1 MLLQN
6 IKRTKIK
13 NTSTL
18 VVIGNCVR
26 RCSIGQNLDKMNEVQ
41 VKYFQVEKKLALI
54 EL

>member
-6 IKRTKIK
+6 IKCTKVK

-26 RCSIGQNLDKMNEVQ
+26 RCSIGHNSYKMNEVQ
-41 VKYFQVEKKLALI
+41 EKYIQVEKELALV
-54 EL
+54 